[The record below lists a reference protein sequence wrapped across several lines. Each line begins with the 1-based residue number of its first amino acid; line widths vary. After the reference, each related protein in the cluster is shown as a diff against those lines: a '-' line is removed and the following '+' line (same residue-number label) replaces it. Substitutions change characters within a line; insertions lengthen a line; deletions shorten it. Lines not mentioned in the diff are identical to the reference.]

1 MTRQY
6 CPKCSKPQVA
16 CICTYLSPQE
26 NKTAVIVL
34 QHPDE
39 KNKAIGTASIIALSL
54 KNAHVI
60 SSVHILESEVKSLLT
75 QMSCKQ
81 PLLIYPKALN
91 NEAMHYVHDFEK
103 DHSISKHLKNTYDS
117 IILLDGTWRNT
128 RELLLCNEW
137 IKSLPTLALNNA
149 GDSQYRIRQ
158 AQTPGALATVE
169 AASKVLE
176 LLDLAFQPE
185 KLMMPFEKMIEF
197 QIKKMGADTYQKNY
211 LNNK

>member
-1 MTRQY
+1 M
-6 CPKCSKPQVA
+6 
-16 CICTYLSPQE
+16 
-26 NKTAVIVL
+26 L

-60 SSVHILESEVKSLLT
+60 SSVAILESEVNKRLAE
-75 QMSCKQ
+75 MSCKQ
-81 PLLIYPKALN
+81 PLLVYPKALN
-91 NEAMHYVHDFEK
+91 NKAKHYVHDYEK

-128 RELLLCNEW
+128 RELLLCNAW
-137 IKSLPTLALNNA
+137 IKSLPTLQLNNA
-149 GDSQYRIRQ
+149 GESQYRIRQ
-158 AQTPGALATVE
+158 AHTPGALATVE

-176 LLDLAFQPE
+176 LLDPVFQPE
-185 KLMMPFEKMIEF
+185 KLLRPFEKMIEF
-197 QIKKMGADTYQKNY
+197 QIKKMGVNTYQTNY